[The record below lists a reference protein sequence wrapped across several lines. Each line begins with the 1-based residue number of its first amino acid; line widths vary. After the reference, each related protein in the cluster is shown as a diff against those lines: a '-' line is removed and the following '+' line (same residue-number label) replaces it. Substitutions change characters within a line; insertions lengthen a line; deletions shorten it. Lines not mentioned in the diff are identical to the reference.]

1 MPNGDKTMKRIS
13 HIIHTTALKNA
24 ALPIL
29 SINHITHHN
38 HITTTHLDKKCNE
51 KHTTKKQNP
60 FSKQHKQKG
69 IALKK
74 RGSTKT
80 QRAKRTLFYEQ
91 K

>member
-13 HIIHTTALKNA
+13 HIIHTTAQKTLLYPSFLSTTSPIITRFLLLTRITSALKN
-24 ALPIL
+24 
-29 SINHITHHN
+29 T
-38 HITTTHLDKKCNE
+38 DQ
-51 KHTTKKQNP
+51 KKQNP
-60 FSKQHKQKG
+60 FSKQHKQKE

>member
-51 KHTTKKQNP
+51 KHTTKKTKPILKTAQTKRN
-60 FSKQHKQKG
+60 STQ
-69 IALKK
+69 KK
-74 RGSTKT
+74 RFHKNSKSKT
-80 QRAKRTLFYEQ
+80 DIIL
-91 K
+91 